1 MDHAWGSA
9 DEWAA
14 VKKVAVDKVS
24 VVLGVFKVHA
34 VLHASVFRQV
44 GRLVGVL
51 GCIR

>member
-24 VVLGVFKVHA
+24 VVLGVFKSMLFCMRA
-34 VLHASVFRQV
+34 FL
-44 GRLVGVL
+44 GRLAGL
-51 GCIR
+51 WAC